1 MIQIGTCTHKA
12 GTRAQPNP
20 PWGWSLVFQLRS
32 HTWFQALMKFKFL
45 LSHHRK
51 NAVRDKVTGK
61 KWIYLEIQRNTAW
74 LVFVVLEKTL
84 KSPLD
89 CRKIKPVGPNG
100 HQPRIVIGRTDTEAE
115 APVLWPLDVKS

>member
-1 MIQIGTCTHKA
+1 
-12 GTRAQPNP
+12 
-20 PWGWSLVFQLRS
+20 
-32 HTWFQALMKFKFL
+32 MKFKFL

-51 NAVRDKVTGK
+51 NAVRDKVTVK

-89 CRKIKPVGPNG
+89 CRKIKPVGPKGN
-100 HQPRIVIGRTDTEAE
+100 QPRIVIGRTDAEAE